1 MSSMDTRSKI
11 VDTGALPQG
20 RLCLVSAYFDP
31 LLPWHAERFAELSE
45 PGLTLV
51 AVVLPRDDE
60 LLPQRARAELAAAL
74 RVIDYVLIAPI
85 ASFPEGARMISL
97 AEEDL
102 VRRAQLIDDVR
113 SRPIR

>member
-1 MSSMDTRSKI
+1 MDTRSKI
-11 VDTGALPQG
+11 VDIGALPRG
-20 RLCLVSAYFDP
+20 RLCVVSAYFDP
-31 LLPWHAERFAELSE
+31 LLCWHAARLGELCE
-45 PGLTLV
+45 PGQTLV
-51 AVVLPRDDE
+51 ALVLPLDDE
-60 LLPQRARAELAAAL
+60 LLPQRVRAELAAAL

-85 ASFPEGARMISL
+85 ASCPEGARMISI